1 MFIEQRQPR
10 DQDRSLQKS
19 REAKP
24 YDLLAPLIKAVQISA
39 WDAEHI
45 QTANRDLDEQ
55 DAAALQVCKEYL
67 DDRIRHEDDAKQHH
81 DRAGDRTETADVRG
95 GKIREVLNGQLVDD
109 ISGNRAEARAR
120 TTDGISKIRLQGHA
134 KLIKPDRYN
143 RKKTDRHESLDEI
156 HGCSFDVGPAGR
168 VFQPAFRARDHEA
181 DRIQNPSKIREKQ
194 DDALHPAHFKHLG
207 SHVAHLCKEV
217 CKEADDLLVDPV
229 HDLLQNRVGY
239 KIPDKQAASPAFS
252 F

>member
-10 DQDRSLQKS
+10 DQDRSLQKG

-24 YDLLAPLIKAVQISA
+24 HDLLAPLVESVQIPA
-39 WDAEHI
+39 RHRKHI
-45 QTANRDLDEQ
+45 QTADRDLDEQ

-81 DRAGDRTETADVRG
+81 DRAGNRTEAADVRRS
-95 GKIREVLNGQLVDD
+95 KIYEVFNGQLVDD
-109 ISGNRAEARAR
+109 ISGNRAETRAR

-168 VFQPAFRARDHEA
+168 VFQPAFRAGDHEA

-229 HDLLQNRVGY
+229 HDLPQNRVGY
-239 KIPDKQAASPAFS
+239 KVPDKQAASPAFS
-252 F
+252 S

>member
-10 DQDRSLQKS
+10 DQDRSLQKG

-24 YDLLAPLIKAVQISA
+24 HDLLAPLVESVQISA
-39 WDAEHI
+39 RDAEHI
-45 QTANRDLDEQ
+45 QTADCNLDEQ
-55 DAAALQVCKEYL
+55 NAAALQVCKEYL
-67 DDRIRHEDDAKQHH
+67 DDRIRHEDDAEQHH
-81 DRAGDRTETADVRG
+81 DWACDRTEAADVRRS
-95 GKIREVLNGQLVDD
+95 KIYEVFNGQLVDD
-109 ISGNRAEARAR
+109 ISGNRAETRAR

-143 RKKTDRHESLDEI
+143 RKKTDRHESLNEI

-207 SHVAHLCKEV
+207 SHIAHLCKEV

-229 HDLLQNRVGY
+229 HDL
-239 KIPDKQAASPAFS
+239 F
-252 F
+252 

>member
-1 MFIEQRQPR
+1 MYHSVR
-10 DQDRSLQKS
+10 RS
-19 REAKP
+19 
-24 YDLLAPLIKAVQISA
+24 
-39 WDAEHI
+39 
-45 QTANRDLDEQ
+45 
-55 DAAALQVCKEYL
+55 
-67 DDRIRHEDDAKQHH
+67 
-81 DRAGDRTETADVRG
+81 
-95 GKIREVLNGQLVDD
+95 KIYEVFNGQLVDD
-109 ISGNRAEARAR
+109 ISGNRAETRAR

-156 HGCSFDVGPAGR
+156 HGGPFHICSAGR
-168 VFQPAFRARDHEA
+168 VFQPAFRAGDHEA

-229 HDLLQNRVGY
+229 HDLLQDRRCDE
-239 KIPDKQAASPAFS
+239 IPDKQAASPAFS
-252 F
+252 FRIDHSPTMPQM